1 MIGDP
6 FTMVVAIVLIVTIGK
21 VLSSKYKARHGII
34 EDEDMLG
41 NKTQRLVGGT
51 AASADTGAMAE
62 EIRALKE
69 RIQVLERIATDNNSA
84 HDINRQIEEL
94 RQK

>member
-21 VLSSKYKARHGII
+21 VLSSKHKARNGII

-41 NKTQRLVGGT
+41 NKTQRLIG
-51 AASADTGAMAE
+51 AKDTHAMQD
-62 EIRALKE
+62 EIRTLKE
-69 RIQVLERIATDNNSA
+69 RIQVLERIATDNTSA
-84 HDINRQIEEL
+84 NDINRQIEEL
-94 RQK
+94 RGR

>member
-21 VLSSKYKARHGII
+21 VLSSKHKARNGII

-41 NKTQRLVGGT
+41 NKTQRLIGNK
-51 AASADTGAMAE
+51 DTQAMQD
-62 EIRALKE
+62 EIRTLKE
-69 RIQVLERIATDNNSA
+69 RIQVLERIATDNSSA
-84 HDINRQIEEL
+84 NDINRQIEQL
-94 RQK
+94 RGR

>member
-21 VLSSKYKARHGII
+21 VLSSKHKARNGII

-41 NKTQRLVGGT
+41 NKTQRLIGNNNT
-51 AASADTGAMAE
+51 QAMQD
-62 EIRALKE
+62 EIRTLKE
-69 RIQVLERIATDNNSA
+69 RIQVLERIATDNSSA
-84 HDINRQIEEL
+84 NDINRQIEEL
-94 RQK
+94 RGR

>member
-21 VLSSKYKARHGII
+21 VLSSKYKASHGIV

-41 NKTQRLVGGT
+41 NKTQRVIENGD
-51 AASADTGAMAE
+51 AHKMQD
-62 EIRALKE
+62 EIKVLKD

-84 HDINRQIEEL
+84 NDVGRQIEAL
-94 RQK
+94 REK

>member
-21 VLSSKYKARHGII
+21 VLSSRHKARHAADV
-34 EDEDMLG
+34 DENAIG
-41 NKTQRLVGGT
+41 NTTQRI
-51 AASADTGAMAE
+51 SSNPDTQGMQD

-69 RIQVLERIATDNNSA
+69 RIQVLERIATDTSSA
-84 HDINRQIEEL
+84 NDLNRQIEEL
-94 RQK
+94 RSR

>member
-21 VLSSKYKARHGII
+21 VLSSRYKAQNGII

-41 NKTQRLVGGT
+41 NKTQRLIGNQ
-51 AASADTGAMAE
+51 DTLAMQD

-69 RIQVLERIATDNNSA
+69 RIQVLERIATDDSSA
-84 HDINRQIEEL
+84 NDINRQIEAL

>member
-21 VLSSKYKARHGII
+21 VLSSKHKARHGII

-41 NKTQRLVGGT
+41 NKTQRLLGNN
-51 AASADTGAMAE
+51 DTQAMQD
-62 EIRALKE
+62 EIRTLKE
-69 RIQVLERIATDNNSA
+69 RIQVLERIATDNSSA
-84 HDINRQIEEL
+84 NDINRQIEEL
-94 RQK
+94 RGR